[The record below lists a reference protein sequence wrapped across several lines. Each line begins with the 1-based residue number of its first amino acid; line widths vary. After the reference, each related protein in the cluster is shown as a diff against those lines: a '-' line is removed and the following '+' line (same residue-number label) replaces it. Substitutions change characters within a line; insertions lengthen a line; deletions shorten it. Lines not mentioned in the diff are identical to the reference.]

1 MDTGTVINIAR
12 QTVWIIV
19 KTAVPVLLVSMIVGL
34 VISLFQTLT
43 SIQEQ
48 TLTFV
53 PKLIAI
59 LLTLM
64 LLGAWMLNQI
74 TGFMGNLWNF
84 KVGFAIALSVIV
96 YAIHPDMSVEY
107 DNMIDYCIIALQEVI
122 VGVILGAASFFC
134 VQIIQFS
141 GKIIDMD
148 IGISMAQLYDQ
159 VCTDFL

>member
-1 MDTGTVINIAR
+1 MDTGPVINIAR

-84 KVGFAIALSVIV
+84 SQYI
-96 YAIHPDMSVEY
+96 
-107 DNMIDYCIIALQEVI
+107 
-122 VGVILGAASFFC
+122 
-134 VQIIQFS
+134 
-141 GKIIDMD
+141 
-148 IGISMAQLYDQ
+148 
-159 VCTDFL
+159 

>member
-19 KTAVPVLLVSMIVGL
+19 KTAVPVLLVSMFVGL

-84 KVGFAIALSVIV
+84 SQYI
-96 YAIHPDMSVEY
+96 
-107 DNMIDYCIIALQEVI
+107 
-122 VGVILGAASFFC
+122 
-134 VQIIQFS
+134 
-141 GKIIDMD
+141 
-148 IGISMAQLYDQ
+148 
-159 VCTDFL
+159 

>member
-59 LLTLM
+59 L
-64 LLGAWMLNQI
+64 
-74 TGFMGNLWNF
+74 
-84 KVGFAIALSVIV
+84 
-96 YAIHPDMSVEY
+96 
-107 DNMIDYCIIALQEVI
+107 
-122 VGVILGAASFFC
+122 
-134 VQIIQFS
+134 
-141 GKIIDMD
+141 
-148 IGISMAQLYDQ
+148 IGIMVMGTWILNEIVAFMNTLWGSFSQYIL
-159 VCTDFL
+159 

>member
-53 PKLIAI
+53 PKLIA
-59 LLTLM
+59 LL
-64 LLGAWMLNQI
+64 
-74 TGFMGNLWNF
+74 
-84 KVGFAIALSVIV
+84 
-96 YAIHPDMSVEY
+96 
-107 DNMIDYCIIALQEVI
+107 
-122 VGVILGAASFFC
+122 
-134 VQIIQFS
+134 
-141 GKIIDMD
+141 
-148 IGISMAQLYDQ
+148 IGIMVMGTWILNEIVAFINTLWGSFSQYIS
-159 VCTDFL
+159 

>member
-74 TGFMGNLWNF
+74 TGFMGNLW
-84 KVGFAIALSVIV
+84 
-96 YAIHPDMSVEY
+96 Y
-107 DNMIDYCIIALQEVI
+107 
-122 VGVILGAASFFC
+122 
-134 VQIIQFS
+134 FS
-141 GKIIDMD
+141 QYI
-148 IGISMAQLYDQ
+148 
-159 VCTDFL
+159 

>member
-84 KVGFAIALSVIV
+84 SQYI
-96 YAIHPDMSVEY
+96 
-107 DNMIDYCIIALQEVI
+107 
-122 VGVILGAASFFC
+122 
-134 VQIIQFS
+134 
-141 GKIIDMD
+141 
-148 IGISMAQLYDQ
+148 
-159 VCTDFL
+159 